1 MDQILHIFKKD
12 TRRHWPEI
20 VISLALLAL
29 FARHE
34 LNPWQNS
41 REFGSFS
48 SFFLSFWGRYI
59 TAALVLFWAFLII
72 RVIQGEP
79 LVGDRQWWVT
89 KPYEWWNLF
98 LAKVLFFFVFI
109 CVPLFHVHLFLL
121 DKFHFPIFSNLWRLL
136 LMELAMFLTLFLL
149 VAVLACLTKNFGQAL
164 LTVAVIVVAGIGLA
178 WLGSRFDSGEDG
190 KSQTGIV
197 DHFQSVLLWG
207 SFLAV
212 PLLQFARRNRWKSLG
227 VFAAAFAVNMLLSAL
242 VPNEKTTDTEFP
254 LVELSQAPARIDL
267 REITKMA
274 GTLDPNG
281 WSEAIPNVYLNIPI
295 SVSGVAP
302 STMVMVDLVKLTTDS
317 PRDPRWSRG
326 WKYQHAELWP
336 EDQLKSLSY
345 EVNRKEYEKVK
356 TVPMNIHLEL
366 ALSEYQETDARFL
379 TIPGDKFVDPT
390 LGICRLSP
398 RLSEWLECLSTFN
411 EPGFMATLDPQRSP
425 CPKDEKNGTV
435 SEEAVSHAWQFQ
447 NSFDFPYFAGYS
459 PVVDYT
465 IWFRSAS
472 LLSDLEKKAP
482 LRGTSVVL
490 CPGTQIRLSKPLLKR
505 KVRIKLDLNNVRLQ
519 DLAGPFGR

>member
-98 LAKVLFFFVFI
+98 LAKLLFFLIFI
-109 CVPLFHVHLFLL
+109 CLPLFHVQIFLLHIFNFPILGNLRHLFL
-121 DKFHFPIFSNLWRLL
+121 
-136 LMELAMFLTLFLL
+136 MQLALFFDLF
-149 VAVLACLTKNFGQAL
+149 VLAALLASLTKSFGQAL
-164 LTVAVIVVAGIGLA
+164 LTVAALLVAGIGLA
-178 WLGSRFDSGEDG
+178 WLATTFPSSDDVSRPPV
-190 KSQTGIV
+190 IV
-197 DHFQSVLLWG
+197 DYFQDCLVWG
-207 SFLAV
+207 SLLAV
-212 PLLQFARRNRWKSLG
+212 PVLQFARRKRWTSLG
-227 VFAAAFAVNMLLSAL
+227 VLAGALAVNVLLGVV
-242 VPNEKTTDTEFP
+242 VPKTKTMETEYP
-254 LVELSQAPARIDL
+254 VAELPQAPVKIEIRPIPEIAGRIN
-267 REITKMA
+267 A
-274 GTLDPNG
+274 NG
-281 WSEAIPNVYLNIPI
+281 WSGAIPNVYLNIPI

-302 STMVMVDLVKLTTDS
+302 TSMVMVDLVKLTTDS
-317 PRDPRWSRG
+317 PQDSRWSRG
-326 WKYQHAELWP
+326 WKYQHVELWP

-345 EVNRKEYEKVK
+345 EVSRKEYEKVK

-366 ALSEYQETDARFL
+366 ALSEYQETDARL
-379 TIPGDKFVDPT
+379 LIIPGDKFVDPT

-398 RLSEWLECLSTFN
+398 RQSEWLECLNTFN
-411 EPGFMATLDPQRSP
+411 EPGFMASLDPQRFP
-425 CPKDEKNGTV
+425 CLKEENNGAV
-435 SEEAVSHAWQFQ
+435 SEGAVSHAWQFQ
-447 NSFDFPYFAGYS
+447 NSSGFPDIGYS
-459 PVVDYT
+459 PIVDYT

-472 LLSDLEKKAP
+472 LLTDPEKKTQ

-490 CPGTQIRLSKPLLKR
+490 CPGTEIRLAKPVLRR
-505 KVRIKLDLNNVRLQ
+505 KLRIKLDMHSVRLQ
-519 DLAGPFGR
+519 DLAGPFSW